1 MSNATAR
8 LTSAGILAVVR
19 APDEQSALHGVDALV
34 GGGISGIEIT
44 YSTPNAAEVIAT
56 LQQRY
61 GDDIYLGAGTVTT
74 PAQARE
80 AANAGASFLVSPG
93 TDPHLTQA
101 MLATGRS
108 VFTGALTPSEVMA
121 AQQLGSHAVKIF
133 PASIG
138 GPDYLRALRAP
149 FPDAFLMPTGGVTT
163 DNLGLWFAAGARAV
177 GVGGELVSAADLAAG
192 RFAAVGSKATAFRQ
206 ALDSVRASREKDG
219 QTIEMADTLG

>member
-1 MSNATAR
+1 MSNSMDR
-8 LTSAGILAVVR
+8 LTGVGILAVVR
-19 APDEQSALHGVDALV
+19 APDEESALRGVAALV

-44 YSTPNAAEVIAT
+44 YSTPNAANVIAT

-61 GDDIYLGAGTVTT
+61 GDDIYLGAGTVTR

-80 AANAGASFLVSPG
+80 AADAGASFLVSPG
-93 TDPHLTQA
+93 TDPHLTRA

-121 AQQLGSHAVKIF
+121 AQELGSHAVKIF

-138 GPDYLRALRAP
+138 GPDYLKALRAP
-149 FPDAFLMPTGGVTT
+149 FPDILLMPTGGVNT
-163 DNLGLWFAAGARAV
+163 DNLGRWFAAGASAV

-192 RFAAVGSKATAFRQ
+192 RFADVGRKAAAFRQ
-206 ALDSVRASREKDG
+206 ALDSVRASRKRAGVD
-219 QTIEMADTLG
+219 Q